1 MPLPVNCDPDIETI
15 PPQKQGMV
23 NFADMGY
30 APSERLQRVKALY
43 GGSIS
48 LIDKGVGRILR
59 ALDELGLTENT
70 LVVFTSDHGEMLG
83 DHGLWQKNCPFD
95 ASARVPMLAR
105 LPGRFA
111 AGAVNE
117 DLLSLLDFMPTM
129 LELAEVDYPG
139 QPALAGDSLLGAEGG
154 GLAQKPEDQ
163 VVEIGRGAGRW
174 LSLRGRRWKYNYW
187 MVDGWEE
194 LYDLENDPQEL
205 SNLLLE
211 NLNAGDRQL
220 ADTMKAKL
228 TAWETSYGFEDS
240 LDENGALKNFGHL
253 PTDHTEM
260 RTNSQFPRWV
270 PRLPNDE
277 RAVMESQRRDGA
289 QRNSKG
295 RYVHP

>member
-1 MPLPVNCDPDIETI
+1 
-15 PPQKQGMV
+15 
-23 NFADMGY
+23 
-30 APSERLQRVKALY
+30 
-43 GGSIS
+43 
-48 LIDKGVGRILR
+48 
-59 ALDELGLTENT
+59 
-70 LVVFTSDHGEMLG
+70 
-83 DHGLWQKNCPFD
+83 
-95 ASARVPMLAR
+95 
-105 LPGRFA
+105 
-111 AGAVNE
+111 
-117 DLLSLLDFMPTM
+117 MPTM

-211 NLNAGDRQL
+211 DLNAGDRQR
-220 ADTMKAKL
+220 ADTMKTKL